1 MNISPATYRYIIRL
15 QMALEVMNI
24 FNQCKQITYIYFNVH
39 DFFKLEGFYTQ
50 QCFKLSWY
58 NLETLKPDG
67 TFVNT
72 LADTFDIAV
81 GFKVNMWAESPARQ
95 T

>member
-1 MNISPATYRYIIRL
+1 MI
-15 QMALEVMNI
+15 
-24 FNQCKQITYIYFNVH
+24 
-39 DFFKLEGFYTQ
+39 FFKLEGFYTQ
-50 QCFKLSWY
+50 QYFKLSWN

-67 TFVNT
+67 AFVNT

-81 GFKVNMWAESPARQ
+81 GFKMNMWAEAPVRQ

>member
-1 MNISPATYRYIIRL
+1 MQVCDLDLVQHASFL
-15 QMALEVMNI
+15 
-24 FNQCKQITYIYFNVH
+24 KS
-39 DFFKLEGFYTQ
+39 EGFYTQ
-50 QCFKLSWY
+50 QYFKFSWY

-72 LADTFDIAV
+72 LADTFDITV
-81 GFKVNMWAESPARQ
+81 GLKMNMWAEAPARQ